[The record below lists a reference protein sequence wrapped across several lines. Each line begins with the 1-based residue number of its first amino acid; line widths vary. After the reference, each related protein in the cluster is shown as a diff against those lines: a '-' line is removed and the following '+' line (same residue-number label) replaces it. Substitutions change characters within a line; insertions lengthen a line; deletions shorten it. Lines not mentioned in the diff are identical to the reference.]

1 MENFEFK
8 GVEKRVTEFR
18 VTCMGTVKKVFEKRT
33 TLDVD
38 VQSEIKRL
46 KTGDMVIID
55 QIFEIQL
62 GGGGVPEL
70 NEKSFPYTIIN

>member
-1 MENFEFK
+1 
-8 GVEKRVTEFR
+8 
-18 VTCMGTVKKVFEKRT
+18 VKKVFEKRT